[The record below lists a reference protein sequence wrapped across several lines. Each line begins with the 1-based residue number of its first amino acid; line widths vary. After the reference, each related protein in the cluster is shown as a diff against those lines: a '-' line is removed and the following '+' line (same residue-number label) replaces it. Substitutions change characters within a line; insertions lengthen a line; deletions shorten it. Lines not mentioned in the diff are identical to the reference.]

1 MNWKTKIFGL
11 TALAAYIVGCSETR
25 ALPEPT
31 RKPTTL
37 EVTSDKQEITTDYC
51 RTPIIDGLCEEA
63 LPEPNYDLRKF
74 PQPFITDVG
83 QPNGTIVISAF
94 ATNYEVESA
103 RMIATQLGY
112 DRDIG
117 CKEDFMCEGTGTSI
131 YEFETVGS
139 PSRRNLILIGTPCEN
154 ELIRETLQTEDCKC
168 KFNEG
173 SVFGHTWATGATTLY
188 VSGPTGQEV
197 YEAAKMLTEARF
209 KPLIETS
216 NSLRT
221 TDVCYSNL
229 AND

>member
-1 MNWKTKIFGL
+1 MNLKKAIFGA
-11 TALAAYIVGCSETR
+11 ALCAYMAGCSENR
-25 ALPEPT
+25 SLP
-31 RKPTTL
+31 KPTLDRTTI
-37 EVTSDKQEITTDYC
+37 EETSDEQVITTDYC
-51 RTPIIDGLCEEA
+51 KTPIISGLCEDV
-63 LPEPNYDLRKF
+63 LPEPNYNLSKF
-74 PQPFITDVG
+74 PQPFVTETG

-94 ATNYEVESA
+94 ATDYEVESL

-112 DRDIG
+112 DQSIG
-117 CKEDFMCEGTGTSI
+117 CEEDFMCEGTGSSI
-131 YEFETVGS
+131 YEFETMDS
-139 PSRRNLILIGTPCEN
+139 PSSRNLILVGTPCEN
-154 ELIRETLQTEDCKC
+154 RIISETLQTENCEC
-168 KFNEG
+168 KFREG

-229 AND
+229 D